1 MFLLVTGPSAQA
13 LIQRPIMERLC
24 HILGGKR
31 VDYWLET
38 GSLSDDLNPWYHR
51 DLSTYDTPE
60 KRREIVKSEYN
71 ILFRIKGQNMV
82 MLHQNYTLAFME
94 HEADMI
100 ECEMVTKIQSFVR
113 GWIARNRFWSPYTD
127 IGVARLNK
135 MFCN

>member
-1 MFLLVTGPSAQA
+1 MDRL
-13 LIQRPIMERLC
+13 ERV
-24 HILGGKR
+24 LGYKR
-31 VDYWLET
+31 FKYWVKN
-38 GSLSDDLNPWYHR
+38 GSLSDDLNPWYDR

-71 ILFRIKGQNMV
+71 VLFRIKGKTLV

-94 HEADMI
+94 HEADGV
-100 ECEMVTKIQSFVR
+100 ECEMATKIQSFVR

-135 MFCN
+135 MFCNL